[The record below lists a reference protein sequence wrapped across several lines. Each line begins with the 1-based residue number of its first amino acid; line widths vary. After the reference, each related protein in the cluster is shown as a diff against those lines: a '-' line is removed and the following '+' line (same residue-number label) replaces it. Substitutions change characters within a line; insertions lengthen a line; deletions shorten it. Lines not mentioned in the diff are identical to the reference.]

1 MEELKKIL
9 IDFCKENLKTDCDWY
24 HWDIKDVFLPK
35 DIELPNESRVTRNLS
50 LKEQLH
56 FKWSQSDEILKGEL
70 IEYYIVRWGG
80 IKGNKKETLDIYKK
94 SPSRE
99 LIKRGIKGVSSWSK
113 ALVLHDCNKYAIFD
127 SRVSS
132 SLNYLQVVNNTKE
145 KILFP
150 ILLSQNKE
158 ITKANKKL
166 KLISKNWHKLNK
178 NEFYNFYL
186 ELLYITSEE
195 LKTNIST
202 IEMLLFA
209 KATEIIP
216 PLSEVS

>member
-1 MEELKKIL
+1 MLMKELKKIL
-9 IDFCKENLKTDCDWY
+9 LDFYTSYYDRENDWY

-35 DIELPNESRVTRNLS
+35 DIELPNDCRVNRNLL

-56 FKWSQSDEILKGEL
+56 SKWSQSDEILKGKL
-70 IEYYIVRWGG
+70 IEYYIVKWGG
-80 IKGNKKETLDIYKK
+80 IKGNKNETLHIYKT
-94 SPSRE
+94 SSSQE
-99 LIKRGIKGVSSWSK
+99 LINRGVNGVSSWSK
-113 ALVLHDCNKYAIFD
+113 ALVIHDCNKYAIFD

-150 ILLSQNKE
+150 ILPSQNKE

-166 KLISKNWHKLNK
+166 KLISKDWLKLNK

-186 ELLYITSEE
+186 ELLYITAKE

-209 KATEIIP
+209 KATEIINK
-216 PLSEVS
+216 E